1 MVSKGDIK
9 KRHDDLKQL
18 LDHHNY
24 LYHNKDNAEISDQEY
39 DALFIELIQ
48 IEANN
53 SFLNI
58 SDSPSA
64 RVGDKPLSELEEF
77 LHNIPMLSL
86 DNAFEDQDLFDFEKR
101 CSSKIS
107 NEKIKYSCEPKIDGI
122 AISLIYENGTL
133 IKAGT
138 RGDGISGEDVT
149 HNAKTIRQIPLKLK
163 RIKNLRHPNKIE
175 IRGEIYANLK
185 DFNLLNKEYAKS
197 DLKVFANPR
206 NFVAGSMR
214 QLNPEI
220 ASSRPLKIQL
230 HSVGYISENDFFK
243 SHHHMLK
250 VFSNWGLPT
259 NKEARLVNNLHEV
272 IEYCEEIT
280 KKRHNLDYEID
291 GVVIK
296 IDNSKNQQDL
306 GFSSR
311 SPKWAIA
318 KKFKAEEGTTK
329 IQSVSFQMG
338 RTGALTPV
346 ANLKPVKLGGVTI
359 SNATLHNMDEVVRLD
374 LRIGDTV
381 NIKRAGDVIP
391 KIISVDKSKRKKN
404 SQIILAPTN
413 CPSCGRETSFFENL
427 TPSLTSELLK
437 SDDKSCYGFDQFKET
452 LKHFV
457 SRKAMDIDGL
467 GEKTL
472 NLLVNKDIIVSIT
485 DIFNLSKKDFV
496 NLDGFAEKSISK
508 LLESIETSK
517 TVKLSNFI
525 YSLGIKEIGI
535 ETSKNLSRTFKKIE
549 NLYSAS
555 LDDFLLIEDV
565 GEVVSRNLLEFFDNY
580 ENISLINRFIELGL
594 NLVPDEAIQ
603 KNGRLSE
610 KIVVI
615 TGKLSNYSRDQLK
628 NILENNGAKVQNSLS
643 KKTNYL
649 IVGEDAGSKLIKAK
663 ELNIEIINDN
673 ELNRFIE

>member
-1 MVSKGDIK
+1 
-9 KRHDDLKQL
+9 
-18 LDHHNY
+18 
-24 LYHNKDNAEISDQEY
+24 
-39 DALFIELIQ
+39 
-48 IEANN
+48 
-53 SFLNI
+53 
-58 SDSPSA
+58 
-64 RVGDKPLSELEEF
+64 
-77 LHNIPMLSL
+77 
-86 DNAFEDQDLFDFEKR
+86 
-101 CSSKIS
+101 
-107 NEKIKYSCEPKIDGI
+107 
-122 AISLIYENGTL
+122 
-133 IKAGT
+133 
-138 RGDGISGEDVT
+138 
-149 HNAKTIRQIPLKLK
+149 
-163 RIKNLRHPNKIE
+163 
-175 IRGEIYANLK
+175 
-185 DFNLLNKEYAKS
+185 
-197 DLKVFANPR
+197 
-206 NFVAGSMR
+206 
-214 QLNPEI
+214 
-220 ASSRPLKIQL
+220 
-230 HSVGYISENDFFK
+230 
-243 SHHHMLK
+243 MLK

-272 IEYCEEIT
+272 IKYCEEIT

-413 CPSCGRETSFFENL
+413 CPTCGRETSFFENL

>member
-1 MVSKGDIK
+1 
-9 KRHDDLKQL
+9 
-18 LDHHNY
+18 
-24 LYHNKDNAEISDQEY
+24 
-39 DALFIELIQ
+39 
-48 IEANN
+48 
-53 SFLNI
+53 
-58 SDSPSA
+58 
-64 RVGDKPLSELEEF
+64 
-77 LHNIPMLSL
+77 
-86 DNAFEDQDLFDFEKR
+86 
-101 CSSKIS
+101 
-107 NEKIKYSCEPKIDGI
+107 
-122 AISLIYENGTL
+122 
-133 IKAGT
+133 
-138 RGDGISGEDVT
+138 
-149 HNAKTIRQIPLKLK
+149 
-163 RIKNLRHPNKIE
+163 
-175 IRGEIYANLK
+175 
-185 DFNLLNKEYAKS
+185 
-197 DLKVFANPR
+197 
-206 NFVAGSMR
+206 
-214 QLNPEI
+214 
-220 ASSRPLKIQL
+220 
-230 HSVGYISENDFFK
+230 
-243 SHHHMLK
+243 MLK
-250 VFSNWGLPT
+250 VFSNWGLPI

-272 IEYCEEIT
+272 IKYCEEIT

-291 GVVIK
+291 GIVIK

-346 ANLKPVKLGGVTI
+346 ANLKPVKIGGVTI

-413 CPSCGRETSFFENL
+413 CPSCGRETSFFEKL
-427 TPSLTSELLK
+427 TPSLTSELLEN
-437 SDDKSCYGFDQFKET
+437 DDKSCYGFDQFKET

-472 NLLVNKDIIVSIT
+472 NLLVNKDLIVSIT
-485 DIFNLSKKDFV
+485 DIFNLSKKDFI
-496 NLDGFAEKSISK
+496 NLDGFAEKSINK

-565 GEVVSRNLLEFFDNY
+565 GEVVSRNLLEFFGNH
-580 ENISLINRFIELGL
+580 ENVSLINRFIELGL
-594 NLVPDEAIQ
+594 NLVPDEAIL
-603 KNGRLSE
+603 KNGLLSE

-628 NILENNGAKVQNSLS
+628 NILENKGAKVQNSLS

>member
-1 MVSKGDIK
+1 
-9 KRHDDLKQL
+9 
-18 LDHHNY
+18 
-24 LYHNKDNAEISDQEY
+24 
-39 DALFIELIQ
+39 
-48 IEANN
+48 
-53 SFLNI
+53 
-58 SDSPSA
+58 
-64 RVGDKPLSELEEF
+64 
-77 LHNIPMLSL
+77 
-86 DNAFEDQDLFDFEKR
+86 
-101 CSSKIS
+101 
-107 NEKIKYSCEPKIDGI
+107 
-122 AISLIYENGTL
+122 
-133 IKAGT
+133 
-138 RGDGISGEDVT
+138 
-149 HNAKTIRQIPLKLK
+149 
-163 RIKNLRHPNKIE
+163 
-175 IRGEIYANLK
+175 
-185 DFNLLNKEYAKS
+185 
-197 DLKVFANPR
+197 
-206 NFVAGSMR
+206 
-214 QLNPEI
+214 
-220 ASSRPLKIQL
+220 
-230 HSVGYISENDFFK
+230 
-243 SHHHMLK
+243 
-250 VFSNWGLPT
+250 
-259 NKEARLVNNLHEV
+259 
-272 IEYCEEIT
+272 
-280 KKRHNLDYEID
+280 
-291 GVVIK
+291 
-296 IDNSKNQQDL
+296 
-306 GFSSR
+306 
-311 SPKWAIA
+311 
-318 KKFKAEEGTTK
+318 
-329 IQSVSFQMG
+329 
-338 RTGALTPV
+338 
-346 ANLKPVKLGGVTI
+346 
-359 SNATLHNMDEVVRLD
+359 
-374 LRIGDTV
+374 
-381 NIKRAGDVIP
+381 
-391 KIISVDKSKRKKN
+391 
-404 SQIILAPTN
+404 
-413 CPSCGRETSFFENL
+413 
-427 TPSLTSELLK
+427 
-437 SDDKSCYGFDQFKET
+437 
-452 LKHFV
+452 
-457 SRKAMDIDGL
+457 MDIDGL